1 MNIFIVYAHPEP
13 QSFNAAMKDTAA
25 EVLTKAGQKVR
36 VSDLVAM
43 EFKAVSDANDFPRRA
58 DPERLVFSVE
68 QRAAFESG
76 LTSPDIAEE
85 HEKIIWA
92 DHIIFQFPMW
102 YYGLPAIL
110 KGWFDRVLSEGFAH
124 APPRWFDDGPMAGKR
139 AMLSLTTNGK
149 PSGYAADGRHGAM
162 EVLVWPIHNALR
174 FCGFDV
180 LPPFVA
186 YDVVRGDGERRRAI
200 LSAYADRLR
209 GLAGDKPLAFHG
221 LDDYDRDG
229 RLKAGVE
236 PRTAAQRMRLD
247 KDGR

>member
-13 QSFNAAMKDTAA
+13 QSFNGAMRDTAA
-25 EVLTKAGQKVR
+25 EVLTKAGHAVR
-36 VSDLVAM
+36 VSDLAAM

-68 QRAAFESG
+68 QRAALESG
-76 LTSPDIAEE
+76 STSPDIAEE

-92 DHIIFQFPMW
+92 DHIILQFPMW

-110 KGWFDRVLSEGFAH
+110 KGWFDRVLSEGFVH
-124 APPRWFDDGPMAGKR
+124 APPRWFDNGPMAGKR

-149 PSGYAADGRHGAM
+149 PEGYAKDGRHGAM
-162 EVLVWPIHNALR
+162 ELLVWPIHNALR

-180 LPPFVA
+180 LPLFVA
-186 YDVVRGDGERRRAI
+186 YDVVRGDGARRRAI
-200 LSAYADRLR
+200 LSAYSARLR
-209 GLAGDKPLAFHG
+209 GLARDEPLAFHG
-221 LDDYDRDG
+221 LDGYDRTG

-236 PRTAAQRMRLD
+236 PRTAAQRPGLD
-247 KDGR
+247 KTRR

>member
-1 MNIFIVYAHPEP
+1 MNVFIVYAHPEP
-13 QSFNAAMKDTAA
+13 KSFNGAMRDTAA
-25 EVLTKAGQKVR
+25 EVLTEAGHAVR

-43 EFKAVSDANDFPRRA
+43 EFKAVSDASDFPQRA
-58 DPERLVFSVE
+58 DAERLVFSVE

-76 LTSPDIAEE
+76 STSPDIAAE
-85 HEKIIWA
+85 HEKIAWA

-124 APPRWFDDGPMAGKR
+124 VPPRWFDNGPMAGKR

-149 PSGYAADGRHGAM
+149 SASYAEDGRHGAM

-186 YDVVRGDGERRRAI
+186 YDVVRGDDARRRGI
-200 LSAYADRLR
+200 LSAYGGRLR
-209 GLAGDKPLAFHG
+209 GLARDQPLPFHG
-221 LDDYDRDG
+221 LDDYDRAG

-236 PRTAAQRMRLD
+236 PRTAVQHPRRD
-247 KDGR
+247 KAGR

>member
-1 MNIFIVYAHPEP
+1 MNVFIVYAHPEP
-13 QSFNAAMKDTAA
+13 QSFNAAMRDTAA
-25 EVLTKAGQKVR
+25 EVLTEAGHAVR

-43 EFKAVSDANDFPRRA
+43 GFKAVSDASDFPRPS

-76 LTSPDIAEE
+76 STSPDIFAE

-124 APPRWFDDGPMAGKR
+124 APPRWFDNGPMAGKR

-149 PSGYAADGRHGAM
+149 PAGYAENGRHGAM

-186 YDVVRGDGERRRAI
+186 YDVVRGDDARRREI
-200 LSAYADRLR
+200 LSAYGDRLR
-209 GLAGDKPLAFHG
+209 GLARDEPLPFHG

-236 PRTAAQRMRLD
+236 PRTAAQRPRRDMA
-247 KDGR
+247 GR